1 MTTNTRANVDTTASR
16 PPVVYW
22 VWLAGVAVTMLGTQA
37 LAFGLVW
44 QAADTGPALASAISF
59 AVIAP
64 RVALSLPGGGLAD
77 RLGPGRIMIASDAV
91 MATLVGSLAL
101 LAWNTG
107 PSPYVILSCA
117 LALGL
122 ADAFYLP
129 ASGAMPKFLVT
140 ESQLPKAMAARQLV
154 AQATALIGPALGG
167 IVAAVGIALSL
178 GVGALG
184 FACMLA
190 VLLIIRRHLPM
201 APVAGSDHESLLA
214 RARAAAS
221 TAWKLPPLRVATILT
236 TGFSLFI
243 LPLSSLLIPLFGK
256 ANTWAPTTT
265 GIVMGAYGA
274 GMAAISTLVLLRTAS
289 QKAGLVAA
297 TGIALAGIG
306 TLGIMALDHAWVAG
320 LFALVTGIGAGLFAT
335 HLGPMFVKTAPRE
348 RMASLQSIL
357 ILAQN
362 VPLLA
367 ATPLI
372 GLVATTSGAGIAMLV
387 WGLGSLILG
396 FSAILSKTVRGS
408 GL

>member
-1 MTTNTRANVDTTASR
+1 
-16 PPVVYW
+16 
-22 VWLAGVAVTMLGTQA
+22 MLGTQA

-44 QAADTGPALASAISF
+44 QAADTSPALASAISF

-64 RVALSLPGGGLAD
+64 RVALSILGGGLAD

-101 LAWNTG
+101 LAWVTG
-107 PSPYVILSCA
+107 PSPYVVLTCA

-140 ESQLPKAMAARQLV
+140 EQQLPKAMAARQLV
-154 AQATALIGPALGG
+154 AQASAFVGPALGG
-167 IVAAVGIALSL
+167 IVAAVGVALSL

-184 FACMLA
+184 FASMLA
-190 VLLIIRRHLPM
+190 VLLMIRRHLPM
-201 APVAGSDHESLLA
+201 APADGGTQESLLA
-214 RARAAAS
+214 RARGAAD
-221 TAWKLPPLRVATILT
+221 TAWKLPPLRVATMLT
-236 TGFSLFI
+236 GGFSLFI
-243 LPLSSLLIPLFGK
+243 LPLTSLLIPLFGK
-256 ANTWAPTTT
+256 ANAWPPATT

-274 GMAAISTLVLLRTAS
+274 GMAVISTLVLLRTAS
-289 QKAGLVAA
+289 SKAGLVAA
-297 TGIALAGIG
+297 TGIALAGLG
-306 TLGIMALDHAWVAG
+306 TLGIMLLDGAWLAG
-320 LFALVTGIGAGLFAT
+320 LFALVSGIGAGLFAT
-335 HLGPMFVKTAPRE
+335 HLGPMFVKSAPRE

-357 ILAQN
+357 ILAQS

-372 GLVATTSGAGIAMLV
+372 GLVTTTSGAGTAMLV
-387 WGLGSLILG
+387 WGFGSLILG
-396 FSAILSKTVRGS
+396 VAALLSNTVRRA